1 MITYFVRYHRDE
13 DQKTM
18 IMGDHTLS
26 KSCEFDGMISG
37 NLIITDGAYVTLEG
51 VIGGNLTA
59 RSGAIVRLEALV
71 GGKTINEGGVVQS
84 NHSS

>member
-1 MITYFVRYHRDE
+1 
-13 DQKTM
+13 M

-37 NLIITDGAYVTLEG
+37 NLIMTDGAYVTLKG
-51 VIGGNLTA
+51 VI
-59 RSGAIVRLEALV
+59 